1 VDFVVH
7 GVNNRQKTGQN
18 IPKTLKK
25 IIPPYLVVEP
35 NFLLSNAKVGVL
47 IWCRL
52 MRSIG
57 YIKLPKSYESVKKN
71 ILALNVL
78 SRAVT
83 HCECSAW

>member
-47 IWCRL
+47 I
-52 MRSIG
+52 
-57 YIKLPKSYESVKKN
+57 
-71 ILALNVL
+71 
-78 SRAVT
+78 
-83 HCECSAW
+83 